1 MAAPQREEPEL
12 MSRFAGSFLLLLSPL
27 PGQPQTGCEA
37 VHERQE
43 EIAPPRTRLRS
54 IGQPA
59 QQEAE
64 LVTSLSPLRSRQR
77 SAEAQA
83 SELGPLVVTRGWLVR
98 GWPGTH
104 SRLTLLPAVVVRNSP
119 ARGAAWE
126 EFGRGKRVD

>member
-1 MAAPQREEPEL
+1 

-104 SRLTLLPAVVVRNSP
+104 SRLTFAAGGNMGNSTCP
-119 ARGAAWE
+119 VAPLE